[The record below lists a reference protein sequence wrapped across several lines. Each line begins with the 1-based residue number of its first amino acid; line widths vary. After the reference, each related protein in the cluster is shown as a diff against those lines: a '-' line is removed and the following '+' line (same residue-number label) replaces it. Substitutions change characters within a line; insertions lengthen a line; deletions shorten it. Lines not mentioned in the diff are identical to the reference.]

1 MYQIIKDVI
10 TSKRYELNDILK
22 KIDTIWVQG
31 DIDDDQKDE
40 LVEMASEYADPEQSY
55 APLQAQIEQAFAQI
69 KALEARV
76 AALEAGESPEPAP
89 EPDEWPEYVQPTGAH
104 DAYHNGDKIT
114 YNGKKYI
121 CIAPEGTACVWT
133 PDGYPPYWQAVEE

>member
-1 MYQIIKDVI
+1 MYQIIHDVI

-22 KIDTIWVQG
+22 KIDTIWLQG
-31 DIDDDQKDE
+31 DIDDAQKDE
-40 LVEMASEYADPEQSY
+40 LVEMARTNADPEKSY
-55 APLQAQIEQAFAQI
+55 APIQKQIDDSFAAI

-104 DAYHNGDKIT
+104 DAYRTGDKVT
-114 YNGKKYI
+114 WNGKHYI
-121 CIAPEGTACVWT
+121 SKMDGNVWN
-133 PDGYPPYWQAVEE
+133 PDAYPAGWELAE

>member
-1 MYQIIKDVI
+1 MYQIIHDVI
-10 TSKRYELNDILK
+10 TSKRYELNDILT

-31 DIDDDQKDE
+31 DLTEDERDE
-40 LVEMASEYADPEQSY
+40 LMELARTNADPEQSY
-55 APLQAQIEQAFAQI
+55 APLQAQIDQAFAAI

-104 DAYHNGDKIT
+104 DAYQTGDKVT
-114 YNGKKYI
+114 WNGKHYI
-121 CIAPEGTACVWT
+121 SKMDGNVWN
-133 PDGYPPYWQAVEE
+133 PDAYPAGWELAE

>member
-1 MYQIIKDVI
+1 MYQIIHDVI

-40 LVEMASEYADPEQSY
+40 LVEMAREYADPEQSY

-69 KALEARV
+69 KALDARV
-76 AALEAGESPEPAP
+76 ALLETGETPEPAP
-89 EPDEWPEYVQPTGAH
+89 EPDEWPEFVQPTGAH
-104 DAYHNGDKIT
+104 NAYNTGDKMT
-114 YNGKKYI
+114 YNGKRYI
-121 CIAPEGTACVWT
+121 STMDGNVWN
-133 PDGYPPYWQAVEE
+133 PDAYPAGWELAE

>member
-10 TSKRYELNDILK
+10 TSKRYELNDILT

-31 DIDDDQKDE
+31 DLTDDERDE
-40 LVEMASEYADPEQSY
+40 LVELARTNADPERSY
-55 APLQAQIEQAFAQI
+55 APLQAQIDQAFAAI

-89 EPDEWPEYVQPTGAH
+89 DPDEWPEYVQPTGAH
-104 DAYHNGDKIT
+104 DAYNTGDKVT
-114 YNGKKYI
+114 YNGKHYI
-121 CIAPEGTACVWT
+121 STMDGNVWN
-133 PDGYPPYWQAVEE
+133 PDAYPAGWELAE

>member
-31 DIDDDQKDE
+31 DLTEDERDE
-40 LVEMASEYADPEQSY
+40 LMELAREYADPEQSY

-69 KALEARV
+69 KALDARV
-76 AALEAGESPEPAP
+76 AVLEAGETPEPSP
-89 EPDEWPEYVQPTGAH
+89 GPDEWPEFVQPTGAH
-104 DAYHNGDKIT
+104 DAYNTGDKVT
-114 YNGKKYI
+114 WNGKHYI
-121 CIAPEGTACVWT
+121 SKMDGNVWN
-133 PDGYPPYWQAVEE
+133 PDAYPAGWELAE

>member
-1 MYQIIKDVI
+1 MYQIIHDVI

-22 KIDTIWVQG
+22 KIDTIWLQG

-40 LVEMASEYADPEQSY
+40 LVEMAREHADPEQSY

-76 AALEAGESPEPAP
+76 ALLEAGETPEPAP
-89 EPDEWPEYVQPTGAH
+89 EPDEWPEFVQPTGAH
-104 DAYHNGDKIT
+104 DAYNTGDKVT
-114 YNGKKYI
+114 YNGKHYI
-121 CIAPEGTACVWT
+121 STMDGNVWAPDA
-133 PDGYPPYWQAVEE
+133 YPAGWELAE

>member
-1 MYQIIKDVI
+1 MYQIIHDVI

-22 KIDTIWVQG
+22 KIDTIWLQG

-40 LVEMASEYADPEQSY
+40 LVEMAREHADPEQSY

-76 AALEAGESPEPAP
+76 ALLEAGETPEPAP
-89 EPDEWPEYVQPTGAH
+89 EPDEWPEFVQPTGAH
-104 DAYHNGDKIT
+104 DAYNTGDKVT
-114 YNGKKYI
+114 YNGKHYI
-121 CIAPEGTACVWT
+121 STMDGNVWN
-133 PDGYPPYWQAVEE
+133 PDAYPAGWELAE

>member
-40 LVEMASEYADPEQSY
+40 LVELAREYADPEQSY

-69 KALEARV
+69 KALETRV
-76 AALEAGESPEPAP
+76 AALEAGGSPEPSP
-89 EPDEWPEYVQPTGAH
+89 VPDEWPEFVQPTGAH
-104 DAYHNGDKIT
+104 DAYNTGDKVT
-114 YNGKKYI
+114 WNGKHYI
-121 CIAPEGTACVWT
+121 SKMDGNVWN
-133 PDGYPPYWQAVEE
+133 PDAYPAGWELAE